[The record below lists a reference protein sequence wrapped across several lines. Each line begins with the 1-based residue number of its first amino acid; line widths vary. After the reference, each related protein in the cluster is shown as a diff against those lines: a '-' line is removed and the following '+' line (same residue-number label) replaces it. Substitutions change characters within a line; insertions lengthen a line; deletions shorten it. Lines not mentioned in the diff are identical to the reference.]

1 MIARTTRVNEL
12 RILLALIPLRIRKEG
27 IKYMGEEPKSAI
39 VSLRSDLSE
48 GFDLPNERKSCFSRA
63 VFILGSTK

>member
-1 MIARTTRVNEL
+1 MNEL

-27 IKYMGEEPKSAI
+27 IEYMGEEPKSAI

>member
-1 MIARTTRVNEL
+1 MNEL